1 MTACDDIRLS
11 LGALVLGALD
21 HEEERRVRSHVA
33 DCPDCA
39 AEVAALEATAG
50 LLAMTGPLGYGDG
63 AAARPDEPVGRP
75 DPRLLDGLLERVR
88 VQRRR
93 DRLRRWA
100 LGVAA
105 AAAAA
110 VVAVLGVEALSDDQP
125 APPEQVAAAPSAQ
138 AQGSDGGVVLDV
150 DLWRRAWGTAVHVDV
165 SGVPGGS
172 RCSLVAVGVD
182 GTREVAATWTVPS
195 NGYDPSAGP
204 LGVDGAVG
212 LRVEQV
218 SSYEVVTSDGEVLVV
233 AHLIS
238 TT

>member
-21 HEEERRVRSHVA
+21 DEEERRIRSHVEGCTA
-33 DCPDCA
+33 CA

-50 LLAMTGPLGYGDG
+50 LLAMAGPLQHDG
-63 AAARPDEPVGRP
+63 GTPAPPDDSAAEPDS
-75 DPRLLDGLLERVR
+75 RLLDGLVERVNA
-88 VQRRR
+88 QRRR
-93 DRLRRWA
+93 DRRRRRA
-100 LGVAA
+100 LGVASV
-105 AAAAA
+105 AAAA
-110 VVAVLGVEALSDDQP
+110 VVAVLGVQAVSDDQP
-125 APPEQVAAAPSAQ
+125 AAPEPVAVAPSAQ

-195 NGYDPSAGP
+195 NGYDPSAGA

-212 LRVEQV
+212 LQIEQV
-218 SSYEVVTSDGEVLVV
+218 GSYEVVTSDGQVLVV
-233 AHLIS
+233 ARLIS

>member
-21 HEEERRVRSHVA
+21 DEEERRIRSHVA
-33 DCPDCA
+33 GCPSCA

-50 LLAMTGPLGYGDG
+50 LLAAAGSLGFGNG
-63 AAARPDEPVGRP
+63 APARPGDTVGSP
-75 DPRLLDGLLERVR
+75 DPRLLDDLLERVR
-88 VQRRR
+88 TERRR
-93 DRLRRWA
+93 DRFRRWA

-110 VVAVLGVEALSDDQP
+110 VVAVLGVDALSDDQP
-125 APPEQVAAAPSAQ
+125 AAPEQVAVAPSAQ

-195 NGYDPSAGP
+195 NG
-204 LGVDGAVG
+204 
-212 LRVEQV
+212 
-218 SSYEVVTSDGEVLVV
+218 
-233 AHLIS
+233 
-238 TT
+238 

>member
-1 MTACDDIRLS
+1 M
-11 LGALVLGALD
+11 
-21 HEEERRVRSHVA
+21 
-33 DCPDCA
+33 
-39 AEVAALEATAG
+39 EATAG
-50 LLAMTGPLGYGDG
+50 LLAMTGPLSYDG
-63 AAARPDEPVGRP
+63 APAPPDEFVASP

-88 VQRRR
+88 TQRRR

-125 APPEQVAAAPSAQ
+125 AAPPEQLAVSPSAQ

-195 NGYDPSAGP
+195 NGYDPSAGA

-212 LRVEQV
+212 LQVEQV
-218 SSYEVVTSDGEVLVV
+218 SSYEVVTSDGDVLVV
-233 AHLIS
+233 AHPTS
-238 TT
+238 AT